1 MSVHYLVSK
10 AKLGVRVLNQ
20 QTTNPEKAQDL
31 PLPLG
36 HFVTLE
42 NGLKLHYLEQ
52 GQGPIVI
59 WLHGSGPGAS
69 GFSNFKGNYPEFAD
83 AGYRNIV
90 LDLPGFG
97 RSDKP
102 DDVNYDLAFFVTAL
116 NGFINAL
123 DLPKVT
129 LLGNSLGGA
138 IALGQALDYP
148 DTVERLILM
157 APGGVEERETY
168 FQMEGIVRMVE
179 VYSRGPMGVNQ
190 MREVMSLQLFDSAV
204 LSDDI
209 LAERAA
215 VAVTQPANLF
225 STMMVPNMTERL
237 GELNCPVLG
246 FWGTNDKFN
255 PHQGMHK
262 ILDNVPTARFIM
274 LNRCGHWVQVEHQ
287 RLFNSSCIDFLQ
299 HG

>member
-1 MSVHYLVSK
+1 
-10 AKLGVRVLNQ
+10 LNQ
-20 QTTNPEKAQDL
+20 QTTKPEQTQDL

-36 HFVTLE
+36 HFITLDS
-42 NGLKLHYLEQ
+42 GLKLHYLEQ
-52 GQGPIVI
+52 GQGPVVI

-69 GFSNFKGNYPEFAD
+69 GFSNFKGNYPEFAS
-83 AGYRNIV
+83 AGYRNII

-116 NGFINAL
+116 NGLIEAL
-123 DLPKVT
+123 GLSKVT

-138 IALGQALDYP
+138 IALGQALEYP

-168 FQMEGIVRMVE
+168 FAMEGIARMVE
-179 VYSRGPMGVNQ
+179 VYGRGPMGVEQ
-190 MREVMSLQLFDSAV
+190 MREVMSLQLFDASA

-225 STMMVPNMTERL
+225 TTMLVPNMTEQL
-237 GELNCPVLG
+237 KDITVPVLG
-246 FWGTNDKFN
+246 FWGTNDIFN
-255 PHQGMHK
+255 PPAGMHK
-262 ILDNVPTARFIM
+262 FLDNVPTARFIM
-274 LNRCGHWVQVEHQ
+274 INRCGHWVQVEHQ
-287 RLFNSSCIDFLQ
+287 RLFNSSCLDFLQ

>member
-1 MSVHYLVSK
+1 M
-10 AKLGVRVLNQ
+10 NQ

-179 VYSRGPMGVNQ
+179 VYSRGPMGVDQ

>member
-1 MSVHYLVSK
+1 M
-10 AKLGVRVLNQ
+10 NQ

-179 VYSRGPMGVNQ
+179 VYSRGPMGVDQ

-237 GELNCPVLG
+237 SELNCPVLG

>member
-1 MSVHYLVSK
+1 MS
-10 AKLGVRVLNQ
+10 
-20 QTTNPEKAQDL
+20 EQDL

-36 HFVTLE
+36 KFAYLS
-42 NGLKLHYLEQ
+42 NGLRLHYLDQ
-52 GQGPIVI
+52 GEGPVVL

-69 GFSNFKGNYPEFAD
+69 GYSNFKGNYPYFCE
-83 AGYRNIV
+83 AGYRNLV

-102 DDVNYDLAFFVTAL
+102 DHVEYRLEFFVDCL
-116 NGFINAL
+116 NLFLQTLKIERC
-123 DLPKVT
+123 T

-138 IALGQALDYP
+138 IALGQALAHP
-148 DTVERLILM
+148 ETVDKLILM
-157 APGGVEERETY
+157 APGGVEARETY
-168 FQMEGIVRMVE
+168 FQMEGIKRMVE
-179 VYSRGPMGVNQ
+179 IYQAGPMGVEE
-190 MREVMSLQLFDSAV
+190 MRQVMRLQLYDASQ

-225 STMMVPNMTERL
+225 STMLVPDMTERL
-237 GELNCPVLG
+237 SELQCPVLG
-246 FWGTNDKFN
+246 FWGTNDLFN
-255 PHQGMHK
+255 PPAGMMKFMDHVP
-262 ILDNVPTARFIM
+262 NVRFLM

-287 RLFNSSCIDFLQ
+287 GLFNRTCIEFLT